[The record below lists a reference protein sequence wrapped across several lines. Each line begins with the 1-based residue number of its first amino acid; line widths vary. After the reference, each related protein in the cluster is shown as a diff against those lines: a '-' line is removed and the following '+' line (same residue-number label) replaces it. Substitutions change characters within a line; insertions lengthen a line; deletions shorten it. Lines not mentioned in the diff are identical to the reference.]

1 MVDRLQKRQS
11 ARLCGV
17 VIGWLRSACRC
28 RARGRE
34 RRAAARSTGLTP
46 FDRQLSAL
54 PPKADMCSAQA
65 DVRFVPIA
73 DSCTAANS
81 SFIR

>member
-1 MVDRLQKRQS
+1 MGQIATAIEGRVAMVDRLQKRQS

-34 RRAAARSTGLTP
+34 RRAAA
-46 FDRQLSAL
+46 
-54 PPKADMCSAQA
+54 
-65 DVRFVPIA
+65 
-73 DSCTAANS
+73 
-81 SFIR
+81 